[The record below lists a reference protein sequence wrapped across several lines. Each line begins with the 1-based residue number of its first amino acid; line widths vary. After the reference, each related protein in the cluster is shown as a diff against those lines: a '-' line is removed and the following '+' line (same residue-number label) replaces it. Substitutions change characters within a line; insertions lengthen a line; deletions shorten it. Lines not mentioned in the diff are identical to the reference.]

1 MILLV
6 SSTSSLPSS
15 NPPDPTR
22 LQMLEGTSESQPASP
37 ALSRLADFGRARVR
51 PRIILHCLPSKIEK
65 NIIRKCQKMSSPWW
79 KNTFYVW
86 FFYFTQ
92 ISWWYRRAGSWQ
104 LWLRSA
110 RREGDDGG
118 RSFGMNRYHPC
129 LWIRHPITWPL
140 ITAGA
145 SLKKKKKMIKT
156 FFFFQ
161 RFVSLHW
168 MWRPYAEPLPHY
180 SRQPGQRHLYAAV
193 MKTAQRPREKA
204 TVKWERRGKKT
215 GGVLRKEGQSWKWN
229 TEKK

>member
-22 LQMLEGTSESQPASP
+22 LQMLEGASESQPASP

-145 SLKKKKKMIKT
+145 SL
-156 FFFFQ
+156 
-161 RFVSLHW
+161 
-168 MWRPYAEPLPHY
+168 
-180 SRQPGQRHLYAAV
+180 
-193 MKTAQRPREKA
+193 
-204 TVKWERRGKKT
+204 
-215 GGVLRKEGQSWKWN
+215 
-229 TEKK
+229 

>member
-86 FFYFTQ
+86 FFFFYPNKLVVQTSRFLTVMTEERAT
-92 ISWWYRRAGSWQ
+92 WRRW
-104 LWLRSA
+104 
-110 RREGDDGG
+110 RREELRNESLSSVFVNPTPNHLTSHYRG
-118 RSFGMNRYHPC
+118 SFP
-129 LWIRHPITWPL
+129 
-140 ITAGA
+140 
-145 SLKKKKKMIKT
+145 LKKKKKMIKT
-156 FFFFQ
+156 FFF
-161 RFVSLHW
+161 SSGL
-168 MWRPYAEPLPHY
+168 
-180 SRQPGQRHLYAAV
+180 
-193 MKTAQRPREKA
+193 
-204 TVKWERRGKKT
+204 
-215 GGVLRKEGQSWKWN
+215 
-229 TEKK
+229 